1 MGRMI
6 MIVTSV
12 MLWVSA
18 PLVAALPQSLL
29 DPSFDKFFQDSGSFN
44 QQFNQ
49 VQQQQ
54 LQRPQISQQP
64 KPSQQITNRPIITLP
79 PVVRQPSFPSPQSHT
94 KLREDVTTPTLDHS
108 EALERHAL
116 QKQQLAEVVQQ
127 HNEKV
132 SANIRLST
140 PGNIAGLTTQQAPR
154 FSPKTIRTTDFVKT
168 TLSSDDTTHRLL
180 KTFVADD
187 DVDNDNVIT
196 TTSFADVT
204 PEEEEQLS
212 DLQRDAVVNL
222 ELISQLVQQ
231 VHQLGLRADR
241 VLANK
246 KLNNRVVKFADQR
259 DNEIDD
265 EEYYQYE

>member
-1 MGRMI
+1 M
-6 MIVTSV
+6 
-12 MLWVSA
+12 
-18 PLVAALPQSLL
+18 
-29 DPSFDKFFQDSGSFN
+29 K
-44 QQFNQ
+44 
-49 VQQQQ
+49 
-54 LQRPQISQQP
+54 
-64 KPSQQITNRPIITLP
+64 
-79 PVVRQPSFPSPQSHT
+79 
-94 KLREDVTTPTLDHS
+94 
-108 EALERHAL
+108 
-116 QKQQLAEVVQQ
+116 VVQQ

-140 PGNIAGLTTQQAPR
+140 PGNIAGLTTQQGPR

-187 DVDNDNVIT
+187 VDNDNVIT

-204 PEEEEQLS
+204 PEEEGQLS

-222 ELISQLVQQ
+222 KLITQLVQQ
-231 VHQLGLRADR
+231 VHQLGLRANR

-246 KLNNRVVKFADQR
+246 KLNNRVVKFEDQR

>member
-1 MGRMI
+1 M
-6 MIVTSV
+6 
-12 MLWVSA
+12 
-18 PLVAALPQSLL
+18 
-29 DPSFDKFFQDSGSFN
+29 K
-44 QQFNQ
+44 
-49 VQQQQ
+49 
-54 LQRPQISQQP
+54 
-64 KPSQQITNRPIITLP
+64 
-79 PVVRQPSFPSPQSHT
+79 
-94 KLREDVTTPTLDHS
+94 
-108 EALERHAL
+108 
-116 QKQQLAEVVQQ
+116 VVQQ

-140 PGNIAGLTTQQAPR
+140 PGNIAGLTTQQTPR
-154 FSPKTIRTTDFVKT
+154 FSSKTIRKTDFVKT

-187 DVDNDNVIT
+187 VDDNDNVIT

-204 PEEEEQLS
+204 PEEGEQLS

-231 VHQLGLRADR
+231 VHQLGLRANR

>member
-1 MGRMI
+1 
-6 MIVTSV
+6 MIVTSII
-12 MLWVSA
+12 LWVSA

-54 LQRPQISQQP
+54 LQRPRISQQP
-64 KPSQQITNRPIITLP
+64 KPSQQITNRPIITSP
-79 PVVRQPSFPSPQSHT
+79 AVVRQPSFPSPQSQT

-140 PGNIAGLTTQQAPR
+140 PGNIAGLTTQQAQR
-154 FSPKTIRTTDFVKT
+154 FSPNTNKPSFVKT
-168 TLSSDDTTHRLL
+168 TLSSDDKTHRVL

-196 TTSFADVT
+196 TTSLSDVT
-204 PEEEEQLS
+204 PEEGEQLS

-222 ELISQLVQQ
+222 KLITQLVQQ

-246 KLNNRVVKFADQR
+246 KLNNRVVKFEDQR

>member
-1 MGRMI
+1 M
-6 MIVTSV
+6 
-12 MLWVSA
+12 
-18 PLVAALPQSLL
+18 
-29 DPSFDKFFQDSGSFN
+29 K
-44 QQFNQ
+44 
-49 VQQQQ
+49 
-54 LQRPQISQQP
+54 
-64 KPSQQITNRPIITLP
+64 
-79 PVVRQPSFPSPQSHT
+79 
-94 KLREDVTTPTLDHS
+94 
-108 EALERHAL
+108 
-116 QKQQLAEVVQQ
+116 VVQQ

-140 PGNIAGLTTQQAPR
+140 PGNIGGFTTQQAPR
-154 FSPKTIRTTDFVKT
+154 FSPNTIRTTDFMKT
-168 TLSSDDTTHRLL
+168 TLSSDDKTHRLL

-187 DVDNDNVIT
+187 DNVIT

-222 ELISQLVQQ
+222 ELITQLVQQ